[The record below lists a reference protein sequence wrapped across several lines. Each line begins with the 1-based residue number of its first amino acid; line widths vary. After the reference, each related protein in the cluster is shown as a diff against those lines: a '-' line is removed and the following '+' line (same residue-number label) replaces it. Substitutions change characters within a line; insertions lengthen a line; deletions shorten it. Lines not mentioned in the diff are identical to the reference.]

1 MSIKKSVSPVCPF
14 FNEKQISDSS
24 KKLYISKLKK
34 LNEGVVPT
42 DFKFLKKK
50 EDIMEQLEKQ
60 PLNTRRSSVIA
71 IVSAVKGQDPE
82 LHAFFTKVMDTLN
95 KETQEATKGKKSER
109 QEENWVSLPELE
121 AILETNK
128 KLISSLSKKK
138 KVTEQQYD
146 DLLSH
151 LVLSLYTKMPP
162 RRSMDYLEMHVA
174 EPDEDRTK
182 NYYNKEHF
190 YFNNYK
196 TAKTYKQQ
204 VTKPPKEIVELL
216 KLYMKFK
223 PKENSKLL
231 LNSDGNPLTSLSL
244 RMLLNK
250 ATGKKISTQMLR
262 NIYSTDKIS
271 PMVEKM
277 EETAEAMGSSV
288 ATLVAVY
295 SKNSK

>member
-1 MSIKKSVSPVCPF
+1 MSIKKKITPVCPF
-14 FNEKQISDSS
+14 FDEKQISESS

-34 LNEGVVPT
+34 LNDGVVPT

-50 EDIMEQLEKQ
+50 EDIMDKLEKQ

-82 LHAFFTKVMDTLN
+82 LHAHYTALMDTLN
-95 KETQEATKGKKSER
+95 KESQEATKGQKSER

-121 AILETNK
+121 AILETNT
-128 KLISSLSKKK
+128 KLIASLTRKK

-174 EPDEDRTK
+174 EPDENREK
-182 NYYNKEHF
+182 NYYNNEHF

-204 VTKPPKEIVELL
+204 VTKPPKEIVDLL
-216 KLYMKFK
+216 KLYMRFK

-271 PMVEKM
+271 PLIEKVED
-277 EETAEAMGSSV
+277 TAKAMGSSV
-288 ATLVAVY
+288 QQLIATY
-295 SKNSK
+295 SK